1 MTRVSR
7 VFRFTA
13 LAGFAAFAALAT
25 LTAAPAHAAPA
36 GFAFLEVPATAR
48 AAAMGGAYSA
58 VADGAEASFWNP
70 AGLAGVQGTQ
80 FSATHV
86 ESFEG
91 LKHDQFALA
100 GRMWGGGLS
109 GSLRAMYSQPI
120 DERDDLGNL
129 VGSFGSH
136 DLEFQAAYGRTFG
149 SRVRGGFELQAVR
162 ERIASEAATTWS
174 GSAGVTWDPA
184 ALRGARV
191 AFVAQHLGPA
201 ANYVIDGQRGGDMAL
216 PMAVQSGVSWNRA
229 AGHGLDYGL
238 ALDTRFARG
247 RQGILAAG
255 GELRSTTGAA
265 LRLGWRVNDDIANVS
280 AGLGWRIGRANVD
293 YAWVPSKL
301 DLEDTHRFS
310 FGAQF

>member
-7 VFRFTA
+7 FTT
-13 LAGFAAFAALAT
+13 LAGFAALLVMT
-25 LTAAPAHAAPA
+25 VTPSHAAPS

-58 VADGAEASFWNP
+58 VADGADASFWNP

-80 FSATHV
+80 FSATHI

-91 LKHDQFALA
+91 LKYDQFALA

-120 DERDDLGNL
+120 DERDELGNL

-136 DLEFQAAYGRTFG
+136 DLEFQAAYGRMFG
-149 SRVRGGFELQAVR
+149 ARVRGGFGLQAVR

-191 AFVAQHLGPA
+191 AFVAHHLGPA
-201 ANYVIDGQRGGDMAL
+201 ANYVIDGQRGGDVAL
-216 PMAVQSGVSWNRA
+216 PTAVQSGVSWNRP

-247 RQGILAAG
+247 RQGVVAAG

-265 LRLGWRVNDDIANVS
+265 LRLGWRVNDDIADMS
-280 AGLGWRIGRANVD
+280 AGLGWRIGRASVD

>member
-1 MTRVSR
+1 MSR
-7 VFRFTA
+7 FPT
-13 LAGFAAFAALAT
+13 LATLAVLAT
-25 LTAAPAHAAPA
+25 LTAATAQAAPA

-58 VADGAEASFWNP
+58 VADGVEASFWNP

-80 FSATHV
+80 FSATHI

-100 GRMWGGGLS
+100 GRMWGGSLA
-109 GSLRAMYSQPI
+109 GSVRTMYSQPI
-120 DERDDLGNL
+120 EERDDLGNL
-129 VGSFGSH
+129 VGSFGAH
-136 DLEFQAAYGRTFG
+136 DLEFQAAYGRAFG
-149 SRVRGGFELQAVR
+149 ARWRAGFGAQAVR
-162 ERIASEAATTWS
+162 ERLASEAATTWS

-184 ALRGARV
+184 MLRGTRLALV
-191 AFVAQHLGPA
+191 ATHLGPA
-201 ANYVIDGQRGGDMAL
+201 ANYVIDGQRGGDVAL
-216 PMAVQSGVSWNRA
+216 PMAVQAGASWNRS
-229 AGHGLDYGL
+229 AGHGLDCGL

-247 RQGILAAG
+247 RQGVVALG

-265 LRLGWRVNDDIANVS
+265 LRLGWRANDDVANVS
-280 AGLGWRIGRANVD
+280 AGLGVRLGRANVD

-310 FGAQF
+310 FGLQF

>member
-1 MTRVSR
+1 MTCVSRVSR
-7 VFRFTA
+7 FASVATFLVLTA
-13 LAGFAAFAALAT
+13 LA
-25 LTAAPAHAAPA
+25 AAPAHAAPA

-80 FSATHV
+80 FTATHI
-86 ESFEG
+86 ESFES

-120 DERDDLGNL
+120 DERDELGNL

-136 DLEFQAAYGRTFG
+136 DLEFQAAYGRAFG
-149 SRVRGGFELQAVR
+149 SRVRAGFGLQAVR

-174 GSAGVTWDPA
+174 GSVGATWDPE

-191 AFVAQHLGPA
+191 AMVAQHVGPA

-229 AGHGLDYGL
+229 AGHGLDCGL

-280 AGLGWRIGRANVD
+280 AGLGMRIGRARVD

-301 DLEDTHRFS
+301 DLEDTHRFT